1 MARTPSLRLLAP
13 LLPLTLLFAAACSA
27 NYTRVVR
34 ANPAEATVFINGE
47 KVGTGASRPH
57 KFDFSSCER
66 IFVQAT
72 HPDYLPMTEE
82 FTEAKILDMIAS
94 NIDVTLPLRSR

>member
-1 MARTPSLRLLAP
+1 MARTPSTRLVAPLA
-13 LLPLTLLFAAACSA
+13 LLPLLFAGACSST
-27 NYTRVVR
+27 YTRVIR

-57 KFDFSSCER
+57 KFDFSSCQR

-82 FTEAKILDMIAS
+82 FDEAKIQAMIAA
-94 NIDVTLPLRSR
+94 NVDVTLPLRSR